1 MRRAATHF
9 TRPKQH
15 VCFAVMGPTRLSRPR
30 LRASSGALLV
40 LLACALAMPALASAA
55 RVPNCA
61 RFSRARMA
69 QLIGSGSL
77 TFEGRNSLANICE
90 YKSPR
95 IPGGYADLLAVSVRA
110 TSRRVFNVAKSQL
123 SFHGP
128 PGAITHTIRIPGA
141 IGFYVNS
148 IVIGAGPCRSPGAA
162 LPELGP
168 PLCEG
173 QPEQSA
179 ISVYAYGALKPR
191 GPKVFVSV
199 GLTGT
204 YGDVFSAPL
213 IAITKA
219 ILSRRIH

>member
-1 MRRAATHF
+1 M
-9 TRPKQH
+9 PKQQ
-15 VCFAVMGPTRLSRPR
+15 VCSVVMPPSPLRSRLASV
-30 LRASSGALLV
+30 RASSGALLV
-40 LLACALAMPALASAA
+40 LLACALAMPALATAA

-61 RFSRARMA
+61 HFSRARMA

-95 IPGGYADLLAVSVRA
+95 IAGGYADLLAVSVRA
-110 TSRRVFNVAKSQL
+110 TSRRVFEVAKSQA

-128 PGAITHTIRIPGA
+128 PGAITHTIRIPRA

-148 IVIGAGPCRSPGAA
+148 IVIGEGPCRSPGAA

-168 PLCEG
+168 PLCDE
-173 QPEQSA
+173 QPEQST
-179 ISVYAYGALKPR
+179 ITVYAYGALKPR

-199 GLTGT
+199 GLAGM
-204 YGDVFSAPL
+204 YGNVFSAPL
-213 IAITKA
+213 IALTKA

>member
-1 MRRAATHF
+1 MLPR
-9 TRPKQH
+9 
-15 VCFAVMGPTRLSRPR
+15 GRLVSLR
-30 LRASSGALLV
+30 LCGGVLLV
-40 LLACALAMPALASAA
+40 LLVCALAPPALATAA

-61 RFSRARMA
+61 NFSRAKMA

-77 TFEGRNSLANICE
+77 TYEGRNSLANICQ

-95 IPGGYADLLAVSVRA
+95 IAGGYADLLAVSVRA
-110 TSRRVFNVAKSQL
+110 TSRHVFDVAKSQL

-141 IGFYVNS
+141 IGFFVNS
-148 IVIGAGPCRSPGAA
+148 IVIGQGPCRSPGAA

-168 PLCEG
+168 PLCDE
-173 QPEQSA
+173 QPEQS
-179 ISVYAYGALKPR
+179 STTVYAYGALKPR

-199 GLTGT
+199 GLAGT
-204 YGDVFSAPL
+204 NGNVFSAPL